1 MGRLD
6 ISVFKSIDFLGKGAF
21 WSTRHPVPF
30 HIGEI
35 DFAHVHVYEPARVK
49 EHVVEECEQLW
60 FLYSTTMKLSPSPRI
75 EYGVPLRTQKGSP
88 LSKGD
93 VPEVHLLRKS
103 HFFALISELLICE
116 GCICS
121 AELGSL
127 EGCIRSS
134 ELGSIEG
141 CPITA
146 ELGSFKAHVRFELEP
161 LEL

>member
-60 FLYSTTMKLSPSPRI
+60 FLYSRTMKLSPSPRI
-75 EYGVPLRTQKGSP
+75 EYGVPLRTQKAA
-88 LSKGD
+88 LSLK
-93 VPEVHLLRKS
+93 VTSRKFTS
-103 HFFALISELLICE
+103 FEKVTSLALIPNS
-116 GCICS
+116 
-121 AELGSL
+121 
-127 EGCIRSS
+127 
-134 ELGSIEG
+134 
-141 CPITA
+141 
-146 ELGSFKAHVRFELEP
+146 
-161 LEL
+161 